1 MPKIDFLLRI
11 ATLSENRQ
19 KQQENCPQATALH
32 SPHPLTTQAKGK
44 EPSGKSQT
52 ELCTANL
59 K

>member
-32 SPHPLTTQAKGK
+32 SPLPLTTQAKG
-44 EPSGKSQT
+44 GKSQT